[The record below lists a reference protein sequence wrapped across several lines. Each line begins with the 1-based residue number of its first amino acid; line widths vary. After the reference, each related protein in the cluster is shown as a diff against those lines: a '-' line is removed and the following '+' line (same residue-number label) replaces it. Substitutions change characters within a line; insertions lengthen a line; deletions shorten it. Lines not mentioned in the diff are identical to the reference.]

1 MSKHPIVHIEFS
13 THDREVGAKFYSELF
28 GWKFEQIPD
37 MNYAT
42 FEADGG
48 PGGGLNPVTE
58 TTPPGATVVY
68 VDTDDIDASL
78 AKVEQ
83 LGGKVMLPRSEIPGM
98 GWFALFSDP
107 SGNQIGL
114 FEDLENPA

>member
-1 MSKHPIVHIEFS
+1 
-13 THDREVGAKFYSELF
+13 
-28 GWKFEQIPD
+28 
-37 MNYAT
+37 
-42 FEADGG
+42 
-48 PGGGLNPVTE
+48 
-58 TTPPGATVVY
+58 VY
-68 VDTDDIDASL
+68 VDTADIDASL